1 LITRRLTILLASLLF
16 VACQADSGPPLVAS
30 GIQVFMPLPGRS
42 AAIAYFDIE
51 NRSGK
56 TISITGISS
65 PQFASSM
72 IHETTLID
80 GVSRMQAV
88 GQVVVEQSSSV
99 SFEPGGLHVMLM
111 NPVDELTTDAIVTL
125 EIHYDEAGLMII
137 EARARP
143 RSNP

>member
-1 LITRRLTILLASLLF
+1 MAS
-16 VACQADSGPPLVAS
+16 D
-30 GIQVFMPLPGRS
+30 IQVFLPLPGRT
-42 AAIAYFDIE
+42 AAIAYFEIE
-51 NRSGK
+51 NRSE
-56 TISITGISS
+56 TPISITGISS
-65 PQFASSM
+65 PQFASGT

-88 GQVVVEQSSSV
+88 EQVSVERNSSV

-111 NPVDELTTDAIVTL
+111 KPVDELVADAIVTL
-125 EIHYDEAGLMII
+125 AIHYDQGGLMII

>member
-1 LITRRLTILLASLLF
+1 M
-16 VACQADSGPPLVAS
+16 AS
-30 GIQVFMPLPGRS
+30 GIQVFLPLPGRT
-42 AAIAYFDIE
+42 AAIAYFEIE

-56 TISITGISS
+56 PISIAGISS
-65 PQFASSM
+65 PQFASST

-80 GVSRMQAV
+80 GVSSMRA
-88 GQVVVEQSSSV
+88 VEQVSVERNSSV

-111 NPVDELTTDAIVTL
+111 KPVGELIDDTIVTL
-125 EIHYDEAGLMII
+125 EIHYDQAGLLII

>member
-1 LITRRLTILLASLLF
+1 LIFRRLTILLAALLF
-16 VACQADSGPPLVAS
+16 VACQADSGPPLVAA
-30 GIQVFMPLPGRS
+30 GIQVFLPLPGRT
-42 AAIAYFDIE
+42 AAVAYFEIE

-56 TISITGISS
+56 PISIRGISS
-65 PQFASSM
+65 PQFASST

-88 GQVVVEQSSSV
+88 EQVSVERNSSV

-111 NPVDELTTDAIVTL
+111 NPVDELTANAIVTL
-125 EIHYDEAGLMII
+125 EIHYDQAGLMII